1 MSNNITKFLNSRNEV
16 KLSSEKIELAIGD
29 NLNKLISNVEKF
41 LGDTN
46 SELND
51 AFTPIRQIEKLTEKI
66 PTSITSFKTY
76 TTALMDLE
84 SEYSS
89 VKKKI
94 QDIENEL
101 GLKVPQPKIMTE
113 TSSKLQRFQKEEE
126 NFRGEINEFNK
137 LSKKYK

>member
-1 MSNNITKFLNSRNEV
+1 MVNEIIKHLNSIGEV
-16 KLSSEKIELAIGD
+16 NLSAQKVELALGD
-29 NLNKLISNVEKF
+29 NLNKLISNVEKL

-76 TTALMDLE
+76 TSALMDLE
-84 SEYSS
+84 SEYAS

-101 GLKVPQPKIMTE
+101 GLKVTQPKIMTD

-137 LSKKYK
+137 LQKKYK